1 MADAQKPLVQLIE
14 SGTSSM
20 SGLAW
25 YVVLRDKHTLIGF
38 VGFKGP
44 PRDGRLDIGYAIL
57 DAHQGRGYAAEAVR
71 ALTHW
76 AFLDRRVQRIV
87 AETYPHLTASIR
99 VLEKCGYSLAAAA
112 TTGHDG
118 EADVAQYEMRRE
130 QLFGS

>member
-1 MADAQKPLVQLIE
+1 
-14 SGTSSM
+14 M

-25 YVVLRDKHTLIGF
+25 YLVLREKKSLIGF

-57 DAHQGRGYAAEAVR
+57 DAHHGKGYAAEAVR

-87 AETYPHLTASIR
+87 AETLPHLTASIR
-99 VLEKCGYSLAAAA
+99 VIEKCGYSLAAAS
-112 TTGHDG
+112 TIGHDG
-118 EADVAQYEMRRE
+118 EACVVQYEMTRE
-130 QLFGS
+130 RLFGA